1 MKLLA
6 EEKAALNNRL
16 LEMESSYRLQVEQL
30 QTTTEKANL
39 KNEEQSEE
47 VNRIFVSA
55 SVP

>member
-47 VNRIFVSA
+47 VNRIFVAA